1 MHKLTVSP
9 TGVLH
14 PDIDGLYIDDGIAS
28 RYSPGSAPFGDMRP
42 DVVLA
47 MGLNANDIKQLS
59 AACETNIHAIEQA
72 TTKAGGFLVQ
82 MFTDGNRVLSRS
94 RCEQFLQQAVRCL

>member
-1 MHKLTVSP
+1 M
-9 TGVLH
+9 
-14 PDIDGLYIDDGIAS
+14 
-28 RYSPGSAPFGDMRP
+28 
-42 DVVLA
+42 LA

-59 AACETNIHAIEQA
+59 AAWETNIHAIEQA

-82 MFTDGNRVLSRS
+82 MFTDGNRVLSRA